1 MMRKYTILAA
11 ALLFAAVSCIKNEL
25 MEDKG
30 VGTLSMDMSISQ
42 QTKAMSQADLLATA
56 TVKIYKA
63 DFSGLVRSY
72 TYENIPSPFYL
83 AADTYRVDVEAGE
96 AVKVAPKAASWEQ
109 KSYKGSQEF
118 VISPNQVTDVE
129 VEAVVNNAVTNIS
142 FDPTVAENFDAGYTF
157 TIGLDDESKLVYDAS
172 KSGAEGYFIVD
183 GLKAP
188 SFKWTF
194 NAVRTK
200 DGSSFV
206 KTGEI
211 KDIVPGKLYT
221 MTLKYTIKDGDLELT
236 LLVDYTTDV
245 FDDTIVFEPVST
257 GLSASSIYE
266 IWAAHATIHAVV
278 DPVENAGATVQFA
291 YAKEGADWT
300 VVDAVD
306 DQDGTFHAEISQLTP
321 ATEYTYKLLINGE
334 DKGTPKTIT
343 TAAAPNLPNAS
354 FEYASKV
361 SGQSYYKFYDPNCGV
376 EEGMTKFWGSGN
388 GEDGE
393 PGGVAGSASMG
404 VVITEVSTDVP
415 SLPEGEISTQS
426 VLAKNGSKMGML
438 TAGNIFTGDF
448 AELIVNLTG
457 NSGGKV
463 NFGRPWTTRPSGL
476 KLYCKYNTGTV
487 DVINGNPGNL
497 TSSDYDRAQIKVA
510 IGTWTQSK
518 YKGSKNSPVQVNTL
532 DESTFVDFYTDE
544 NTIAN
549 GDLIIYNDG
558 YSVNRGAKVEATT
571 TEWIEYYIPLDY
583 RKFNEFP
590 THIIISCSAA
600 QYGDYFTGCSSSQL
614 WLDHFELIY
623 E

>member
-1 MMRKYTILAA
+1 MKKIFVLLSI
-11 ALLFAAVSCIKNEL
+11 ALAAVSCNKAA
-25 MEDKG
+25 MSEDSGKYG
-30 VGTLSMDMSISQ
+30 VLSMNVNVEAM
-42 QTKAMSQADLLATA
+42 TKAALSSEELLNTA

-63 DFSGLVRSY
+63 NHKGLVRSY
-72 TYENIPSPFYL
+72 TYSDMPSPFYL
-83 AADTYRVDVEAGE
+83 AVDTYRVDVEAGE
-96 AVKVAPKAASWEQ
+96 AVKTSPKAASWEQ

-118 VISPNQVTDVE
+118 VIAANQVTDVE
-129 VEAVVNNAVTNIS
+129 VEATVNNAVTQIS
-142 FDPTVAENFDAGYTF
+142 FDPTIAENFDAGYTF
-157 TIGLDDESKLVYDAS
+157 TIGLDEESKLVYNEQRA
-172 KSGAEGYFIVD
+172 GAEGYFIVD

-188 SFKWTF
+188 SFQWTF
-194 NAVRTK
+194 NATRTK

-278 DPVENAGATVQFA
+278 DPVENAGATVKFA

-300 VVDAVD
+300 VIDAID
-306 DQDGTFHAEISQLTP
+306 DLDGTFHADIYGLTP
-321 ATEYTYKLLINGE
+321 STEYTYKLLINGE
-334 DKGTPKTIT
+334 DKGTPKVIT
-343 TAAAPNLPNAS
+343 TADAPNLPNAS
-354 FEYASKV
+354 FEYASTV

-404 VVITEVSTDVP
+404 VVITEISTDVP

-463 NFGRPWTTRPSGL
+463 NFGRPWSSRPSGL
-476 KLYCKYNTGTV
+476 KLYCKYSAGKV
-487 DVINGNPGNL
+487 DIINGNPGGL
-497 TSSDYDRAQIKVA
+497 TSSDYDRAQIKFA

-532 DESTFVDFYTDE
+532 DEKTFVDFYTDE

-558 YSVNRGAKVEATT
+558 YSVNRGAKVTKTT
-571 TEWIEYYIPLDY
+571 TEWVEYYIPLDY

-600 QYGDYFTGCSSSQL
+600 QYGDYFTGGSSSQL